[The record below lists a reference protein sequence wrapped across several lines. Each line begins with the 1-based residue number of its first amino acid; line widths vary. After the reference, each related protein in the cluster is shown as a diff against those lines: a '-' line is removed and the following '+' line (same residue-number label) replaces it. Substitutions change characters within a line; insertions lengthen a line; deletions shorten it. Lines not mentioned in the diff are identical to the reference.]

1 MNNCNSVSCISR
13 NGGGRWRGWSVC
25 FWCRWGGGGGGWTG
39 FLCLNRMGRCGLGSC
54 ASTGW
59 EGVDWVLVLQ
69 QGGRVWSGFLCLN
82 RVGGCDLG
90 SCASTGWE
98 GVDWVLVPQQGGW
111 GGVCMCVCGL
121 GSCAS
126 TQAVLVACMKLS
138 FQKSEECLDCLAI
151 RLKESLSSI
160 HLVCS

>member
-1 MNNCNSVSCISR
+1 LC
-13 NGGGRWRGWSVC
+13 GGGGVV
-25 FWCRWGGGGGGWTG
+25 WCVLLVAGGGGVVGVGFLAGGGGGG
-39 FLCLNRMGRCGLGSC
+39 
-54 ASTGW
+54 
-59 EGVDWVLVLQ
+59 
-69 QGGRVWSGFLCLN
+69 
-82 RVGGCDLG
+82 
-90 SCASTGWE
+90 
-98 GVDWVLVPQQGGW
+98 